1 MSLPHE
7 GDRKDVIRTKAFED
21 YIRDNVVKWFSW
33 AQKNNLGVERM
44 EDLIL
49 VTGYTLATS
58 WAAAVFVDLGVGAEI
73 SLTTTTIP
81 GGRETFDWSDSH
93 GTVHHNHC
101 RFDQV
106 RFLATFPH
114 RRLIFSFILLKGK
127 SI

>member
-33 AQKNNLGVERM
+33 TQKNKLGVERM

-49 VTGYTLATS
+49 VSGCTFVTS
-58 WAAAVFVDLGVGAEI
+58 WAAAVFVDHSVEAEI
-73 SLTTTTIP
+73 SLSTKPI
-81 GGRETFDWSDSH
+81 FDWSNIR
-93 GTVHHNHC
+93 GTVHYNHR

-106 RFLATFPH
+106 CSPGCVSSPCA
-114 RRLIFSFILLKGK
+114 
-127 SI
+127 